1 MTMPCPRGSAPTG
14 QGTGPGRRAG
24 GVRVAGFAIRLTAG
38 AYLLATLAVVVSTLN
53 LRAAAPGWP
62 AGAYAAATAGVVV
75 VVLGSLIGHE
85 LAHALAARHHG
96 AESHEI
102 LIGFFGSTT
111 HGRYQLPTPRAQWH
125 AAAAG
130 PAASLAA
137 AGLSVAI
144 AAGLSALGTGQ
155 LTVVVFVVAAWIN
168 AVLGLVNLLPGAG
181 LDGGLMV
188 RALVWARTDDPVRAG
203 LTSARIGQLIGAVFA
218 AAGLTALALGYLGGL
233 WIVLISLLM
242 IVASRAE
249 TRRILSTTALS
260 GLHVRDVLPLSPP
273 PPAAIHSWQTVGA
286 FLGAEGPGAA
296 RPGPAGSASTAF
308 PLHDVD
314 GKLTGIVTLSQL
326 AALPAGHRD
335 TTRVSDVATPIA
347 HFVTTTPDEPVCDV
361 LARMARRPASP
372 AALNTTGHALVLRD
386 DGTLAGLLTPADIA
400 RAAQLRALRPRPAAA
415 GQAASSGSAY
425 SPGSP
430 AARRPIKKSAAPP
443 GAETDSRADTTA
455 LPSRSQPGK
464 KRSRHPSTPGR

>member
-1 MTMPCPRGSAPTG
+1 MTMPSPRGSAPAG
-14 QGTGPGRRAG
+14 RDTGPGRRAG
-24 GVRVAGFAIRLTAG
+24 GMRIAGFSIRLTAG
-38 AYLLATLAVVVSTLN
+38 AYLLATLAVVVCTLT

-96 AESHEI
+96 AGRREI
-102 LIGFFGSTT
+102 LISFAGSTT
-111 HGRYQLPTPRAQWH
+111 HGRYELPTPRAQWH

-155 LTVVVFVVAAWIN
+155 LTIIVFVAAAWIN

-188 RALVWARTDDPVRAG
+188 RALVWARTGDPVRAG
-203 LTSARIGQLIGAVFA
+203 LTSARIGQVTGAVLA
-218 AAGLTALALGYLGGL
+218 AAGLAALALGYLSGL
-233 WIVLISLLM
+233 WIVLVSLLM

-249 TRRILSTTALS
+249 ARRILTTTALS
-260 GLHVRDVLPLSPP
+260 GLCVRDVLPLSPA
-273 PPAAIHSWQTVGA
+273 PPAAVHSWQTVGA
-286 FLGAEGPGAA
+286 FLEAEGPSAAQAGPADGAA
-296 RPGPAGSASTAF
+296 TTF
-308 PLHDVD
+308 PLRDVD
-314 GKLTGIVTLSQL
+314 GKLTGILTLSQL

-347 HFVTTTPDEPVCDV
+347 HIVITTPEEPVCDV
-361 LARMARRPASP
+361 LARMARRPANP
-372 AALNTTGHALVLRD
+372 AALHTTGHALVLRE
-386 DGTLAGLLTPADIA
+386 DGTLAGLLSPADIA
-400 RAAQLRALRPRPAAA
+400 RAAQLRALRRRL
-415 GQAASSGSAY
+415 AAS
-425 SPGSP
+425 
-430 AARRPIKKSAAPP
+430 R
-443 GAETDSRADTTA
+443 
-455 LPSRSQPGK
+455 
-464 KRSRHPSTPGR
+464 

>member
-1 MTMPCPRGSAPTG
+1 MTMPRPRGNAPTG
-14 QGTGPGRRAG
+14 QGSGPGRRAG
-24 GVRVAGFAIRLTAG
+24 GMRIAGFVVRLTAG
-38 AYLLATLAVVVSTLN
+38 AYVLATLAVVVSALT

-96 AESHEI
+96 AGSREI

-125 AAAAG
+125 TAAAG

-155 LTVVVFVVAAWIN
+155 LTVIVFVVAAWIN

-181 LDGGLMV
+181 ADGGLMV
-188 RALVWARTDDPVRAG
+188 RALVWARTGDPVRAG
-203 LTSARIGQLIGAVFA
+203 LTSARIGQATGAVLA

-249 TRRILSTTALS
+249 ARRILSTTALS

-273 PPAAIHSWQTVGA
+273 PPAAIYSWQTVGA
-286 FLGAEGPGAA
+286 FLDAEGPGAA
-296 RPGPAGSASTAF
+296 QAGPAGSAATTF
-308 PLHDVD
+308 PLCDLD

-347 HFVTTTPDEPVCDV
+347 HMVITTPDESLSDV

-372 AALNTTGHALVLRD
+372 MALHTIGHALVLRD
-386 DGTLAGLLTPADIA
+386 DGTLAGLLSPADIA
-400 RAAQLRALRPRPAAA
+400 RTAQLRALR
-415 GQAASSGSAY
+415 
-425 SPGSP
+425 
-430 AARRPIKKSAAPP
+430 RR
-443 GAETDSRADTTA
+443 TVA
-455 LPSRSQPGK
+455 LR
-464 KRSRHPSTPGR
+464 

>member
-1 MTMPCPRGSAPTG
+1 MTMPRPRGSAPTG
-14 QGTGPGRRAG
+14 PGSGQGRRAG
-24 GVRVAGFAIRLTAG
+24 GMRIAGFAVRLTAG
-38 AYLLATLAVVVSTLN
+38 AYILATLAVVVGTLT

-96 AESHEI
+96 AGRREI
-102 LIGFFGSTT
+102 VIGFFGSST

-125 AAAAG
+125 TAAAG

-137 AGLSVAI
+137 AGFSLAI
-144 AAGLSALGTGQ
+144 AAGLSVLGTGR
-155 LTVVVFVVAAWIN
+155 LAVIVFVIAAWIN

-181 LDGGLMV
+181 LDGALIV
-188 RALVWARTDDPVRAG
+188 RALVWARTGDPVRAG
-203 LTSARIGQLIGAVFA
+203 LTSARIGQVTGAVLA
-218 AAGLTALALGYLGGL
+218 AAGLTALALGYLAGL

-242 IVASRAE
+242 VAAARGE

-260 GLHVRDVLPLSPP
+260 GLHVRDVLPLAPA

-286 FLGAEGPGAA
+286 FLGAAGPQAA
-296 RPGPAGSASTAF
+296 RAGPDGPASAAF
-308 PLHDVD
+308 PLRDVD

-347 HFVTTTPDEPVCDV
+347 HIVITTPDEPLGDL

-372 AALNTTGHALVLRD
+372 AELHTIGHALVLRD
-386 DGTLAGLLTPADIA
+386 DGTLAALLSPADIA
-400 RAAQLRALRPRPAAA
+400 RAALLR
-415 GQAASSGSAY
+415 G
-425 SPGSP
+425 
-430 AARRPIKKSAAPP
+430 APP
-443 GAETDSRADTTA
+443 ADGVTVK
-455 LPSRSQPGK
+455 QPAQD
-464 KRSRHPSTPGR
+464 R